1 MSVPICH
8 VTEIGASANKGEVI
22 LSVRLHG
29 EAGFDFV
36 LDDATAKKLLGQLIL
51 TIVHAKHQKEAA
63 R

>member
-1 MSVPICH
+1 MNHPVCH
-8 VTEIGASANKGEVI
+8 VTEIGARAEHGEVI

-36 LDDATAKKLLGQLIL
+36 LDDATANKLKREFIAAALK
-51 TIVHAKHQKEAA
+51 AENEKEGM